1 MNTKTRFDALNNAIE
16 EDRVIRWAWRLDAD
30 RACLLITLAPELYSP
45 GMTYGDA
52 ISRPC
57 PSKFLPDWLVRL
69 TPTIDDCGTA
79 EAWPGMIRRY
89 ASAVGRAALTLDT
102 DAWNR
107 VYFQFLTRLLRQVGE
122 RGMTPLEHQA
132 VEFIEQS
139 NSLSFP
145 PEITEALLAAKPE
158 EQDENGENGER
169 ALFADLLYILRAL
182 LSPYD
187 EEAKTLAQCISL
199 CAEAILHPNDPD
211 SALPFAWE
219 QIAWDRVTEILFDT
233 IEAALPPEATP

>member
-1 MNTKTRFDALNNAIE
+1 MDNKTRFDLLNKAIE

-30 RACLLITLAPELYSP
+30 RACLLITLAPEMHSP
-45 GMTYGDA
+45 GMTYGDTL
-52 ISRPC
+52 SRPC
-57 PSKFLPDWLVRL
+57 PSGFLPDWLTRL
-69 TPTIDDCGTA
+69 TPTLDDCGTA

-89 ASAVGRAALTLDT
+89 AKVVGRAALTLKSHTWD
-102 DAWNR
+102 R
-107 VYFQFLTRLLRQVGE
+107 IYFQFLTRLLRQIGE
-122 RGMTPLEHQA
+122 RGMTPLERQA
-132 VEFIEQS
+132 VEFMEQS

-145 PEITEALLAAKPE
+145 SEIREALLAAQKDR
-158 EQDENGENGER
+158 QDENGEY
-169 ALFADLLYILRAL
+169 ALFADLLYVLCAA

-187 EEAKTLAQCISL
+187 EEAKTRASCISL

-233 IEAALPPEATP
+233 IEAALPPEAAP